1 MDTENKITV
10 EKECEKQETA
20 DFSIENIISR
30 FPEEKQPLLKDSL
43 SETET
48 ALRNYLFSL
57 VM

>member
-1 MDTENKITV
+1 MNMDTEKTV
-10 EKECEKQETA
+10 QQPNTQTQEA
-20 DFSIENIISR
+20 SCFIDAVISR
-30 FPEEKQPLLKDSL
+30 FPEAQHPLLRQSL

>member
-1 MDTENKITV
+1 MDTEKTV
-10 EKECEKQETA
+10 QQPETKAQEA
-20 DFSIENIISR
+20 SFCIDAEISR
-30 FPEEKQPLLKDSL
+30 FPEAQHELLRQSL